1 MRKDLWNKGYP
12 YCKNYKKLLGDQ
24 DIVLT
29 KYKITIFCEEGF
41 FYGKNWEVLR

>member
-12 YCKNYKKLLGDQ
+12 YCENYKKLLGGQ

-41 FYGKNWEVLR
+41 FTEKIGKY